1 MSRVPKEGSE
11 MTAPVVIIG
20 TGLAGYNLT
29 REFRK
34 YDSET
39 PLLLITADD
48 GRSYSKP
55 MLSTGFA
62 MNKEADGLGMA
73 TAGAMAIQL
82 NAEIRTHT
90 RVTRLDP
97 ASRRVWI
104 GNEPVPY
111 RDLVIA
117 WGAQTIQVPVAG
129 NAQDAIFPI
138 NDLLDYGRFRE
149 AARGKRRV
157 LIVGAGLIGCE
168 FANDLLQGGYEVELV
183 APCEQIMPS
192 LLPIEPATAV
202 QRGLESLGARF
213 HLGPV
218 LARLE
223 RQGDALQ
230 AQLSDGQRVDCD
242 LVVSAVGLRPRT
254 ELAEAAGLQVKRGIE
269 VDRLLQ
275 TSVEHVYA
283 LGDCAEV
290 EGLNLLYVM
299 PLMSGVRALART
311 LSGQP
316 TPVTYG
322 PMPITVKTP
331 VCPLVVS
338 PPALGNEGSWSVE
351 GEGNDLKALFR
362 AADGKLLGYA
372 LTGTAV
378 QERLTLN
385 RQLPPVLA
393 ELPEVLSLKPAE

>member
-1 MSRVPKEGSE
+1 MNDSNDKDLPL
-11 MTAPVVIIG
+11 VIIG
-20 TGLAGYNLT
+20 TGLAGYNLA

-34 YDSET
+34 LDTET

-62 MNKEADGLGMA
+62 MNKDADALGM
-73 TAGAMAIQL
+73 TVAGPMAIQL

-90 RVTRLDP
+90 KVTRLDP
-97 ASRRVWI
+97 ANRRVWI
-104 GNEPVPY
+104 GSEPVPY

-117 WGAQTIQVPVAG
+117 WGAQTINVPVAG
-129 NAQDAIFPI
+129 DAQEAIFPI

-149 AARGKRRV
+149 AAQGKRRV
-157 LIVGAGLIGCE
+157 LILGAGLIGCE
-168 FANDLLQGGYEVELV
+168 FANDLLHGGYEVELV

-192 LLPIEPATAV
+192 LLPVEPAAAV

-218 LARLE
+218 LERLE
-223 RQGDALQ
+223 RDDDGLGAR
-230 AQLSDGQRVDCD
+230 LSDGQKIPCD

-254 ELAEAAGLQVKRGIE
+254 ELAEAAGMQVSRGIE

-275 TSVEHVYA
+275 TSAEHVYA

-311 LSGQP
+311 LTGQP

-338 PPALGNEGSWSVE
+338 PPAAGSEGSWSVE
-351 GEGNDLKALFR
+351 GEGNDLTALFQDR
-362 AADGKLLGYA
+362 EGRLLGYA

-378 QERLTLN
+378 QQRLALN
-385 RQLPPVLA
+385 KQLPPVLA
-393 ELPEVLSLKPAE
+393 ELPQILSLKSPQ

>member
-1 MSRVPKEGSE
+1 MNDSNPN
-11 MTAPVVIIG
+11 APLVVIG
-20 TGLAGYNLT
+20 TGLAGYNLA

-34 YDSET
+34 LDSET

-62 MNKEADGLGMA
+62 MNKDADTLGM
-73 TAGAMAIQL
+73 TVAGPMAIQL

-97 ASRRVWI
+97 ANRRVWI

-117 WGAQTIQVPVAG
+117 WGAQTIEIPVAG
-129 NAQDAIFPI
+129 DAQDAIFPI

-149 AARGKRRV
+149 AAHGKRRV
-157 LIVGAGLIGCE
+157 LILGAGLIGCE
-168 FANDLLQGGYEVELV
+168 FANDLLHGGYEVDLV
-183 APCEQIMPS
+183 APCEQLMPS
-192 LLPIEPATAV
+192 LLPPEPAAAV
-202 QRGLESLGARF
+202 RRGLESLGARF

-218 LARLE
+218 LERLE
-223 RQGDALQ
+223 RNGEALQ
-230 AQLSDGQRVDCD
+230 AQLSDGQRLECD
-242 LVVSAVGLRPRT
+242 LVVSAVGLRPRI
-254 ELAEAAGLQVKRGIE
+254 ELAEAAGLKVNRGIE

-275 TSVEHVYA
+275 TSIEHVYA

-290 EGLNLLYVM
+290 DGLNLLYVM

-311 LSGQP
+311 LVGQP

-338 PPALGNEGSWSVE
+338 PPAAGSHGSWNVE
-351 GEGNDLKALFR
+351 GEGNNLKATFR
-362 AADGKLLGYA
+362 GPDGKLLGYA

-378 QERLTLN
+378 QERLALN
-385 RQLPPVLA
+385 KQLPPVLA
-393 ELPEVLSLKPAE
+393 ELPQVLSLKSS

>member
-1 MSRVPKEGSE
+1 MNDSNDKDLPL
-11 MTAPVVIIG
+11 VIIG
-20 TGLAGYNLT
+20 TGLAGYNLA

-34 YDSET
+34 LDTET

-62 MNKEADGLGMA
+62 MNKDADALGM
-73 TAGAMAIQL
+73 TVAGPMAIQL
-82 NAEIRTHT
+82 NAEIRTYT
-90 RVTRLDP
+90 KVTRLDP
-97 ASRRVWI
+97 ANRRVWI
-104 GNEPVPY
+104 GSEPVPY

-117 WGAQTIQVPVAG
+117 WGAQTINVPVAG
-129 NAQDAIFPI
+129 DAQEAIFPI

-149 AARGKRRV
+149 AAQGKRHV
-157 LIVGAGLIGCE
+157 LILGAGLIGCE
-168 FANDLLQGGYEVELV
+168 FANDLLHGGYEVELV

-192 LLPIEPATAV
+192 LLPVEPAAAV
-202 QRGLESLGARF
+202 QRGLESLGACF

-218 LARLE
+218 LERLE
-223 RQGDALQ
+223 RDDDGLVAR
-230 AQLSDGQRVDCD
+230 LSDGQKIPCD

-254 ELAEAAGLQVKRGIE
+254 ELAEAAGMQVSRGIE

-275 TSVEHVYA
+275 TSAEHVYA

-311 LSGQP
+311 LTGQP

-338 PPALGNEGSWSVE
+338 PPAAGSEGRWSVE
-351 GEGNDLKALFR
+351 GEGNDLTALFQDR
-362 AADGKLLGYA
+362 EGRLLGYA

-378 QERLTLN
+378 QQRLALN
-385 RQLPPVLA
+385 KQLPPVLA
-393 ELPEVLSLKPAE
+393 ELPQILSLKSPQ

>member
-1 MSRVPKEGSE
+1 
-11 MTAPVVIIG
+11 MTQSNNKNAPLVIIG
-20 TGLAGYNLT
+20 TGLAGYNLA

-34 YDSET
+34 LDSET
-39 PLLLITADD
+39 PLLLITSDD

-62 MNKEADGLGMA
+62 MNKSADALGM
-73 TAGAMAIQL
+73 TVAGPMAIQL

-90 RVTRLDP
+90 KVTRLEP
-97 ASRRVWI
+97 AKRRVWI

-117 WGAQTIQVPVAG
+117 WGAQTIEVPVAG
-129 NAQDAIFPI
+129 NAQDAVFPI

-149 AARGKRRV
+149 AAQGKRRV
-157 LIVGAGLIGCE
+157 LILGAGLIGCE
-168 FANDLLQGGYEVELV
+168 FANDLLHGGYEVELV
-183 APCEQIMPS
+183 APCERIMPS
-192 LLPIEPATAV
+192 LLPPEPAAAV

-218 LARLE
+218 LERLE
-223 RQGDALQ
+223 RNGDALQ
-230 AQLSDGQRVDCD
+230 AQLSDGQQIDCD

-254 ELAEAAGLQVKRGIE
+254 ELAAAAGLAVNRGIA
-269 VDRLLQ
+269 VDRMLQ
-275 TSVEHVYA
+275 TSAENVYA

-290 EGLNLLYVM
+290 DGLNLLYVM

-311 LSGQP
+311 LTGQP

-338 PPALGNEGSWSVE
+338 PPAAGSEGSWSVE
-351 GEGNDLKALFR
+351 GEGNDLRALFR
-362 AADGKLLGYA
+362 AADGSLLGYA

-378 QERLTLN
+378 QERLALN
-385 RQLPPVLA
+385 KQLPPVLA
-393 ELPEVLSLKPAE
+393 EVPQVLSFKSPE

>member
-1 MSRVPKEGSE
+1 MNESNNTGASI
-11 MTAPVVIIG
+11 APLVIIG
-20 TGLAGYNLT
+20 TGLAGYNLA

-34 YDSET
+34 LDSDT
-39 PLLLITADD
+39 SLLLITADD

-62 MNKEADGLGMA
+62 MNKEADALGMA
-73 TAGAMAIQL
+73 MAGAMAIQL

-90 RVTRLDP
+90 QVTRLDP
-97 ASRRVWI
+97 ANRRVWI

-117 WGAQTIQVPVAG
+117 WGAETIQVPVAG
-129 NAQDAIFPI
+129 DAHDAIFPI

-149 AARGKRRV
+149 AARGKRRI
-157 LIVGAGLIGCE
+157 LILGAGLIGCE
-168 FANDLLQGGYEVELV
+168 FANDLLQGGYEVSLV
-183 APCEQIMPS
+183 APCAQIMPS
-192 LLPIEPATAV
+192 LLPPEPAAAV

-218 LARLE
+218 LERLE
-223 RQGDALQ
+223 RHGDVLQ
-230 AQLSDGQRVDCD
+230 AQLSDGQSIECN
-242 LVVSAVGLRPRT
+242 LVVSAVGLTPRT
-254 ELAEAAGLQVKRGIE
+254 RLAEAAGLQVKRGIE
-269 VDRLLQ
+269 VDRLLR

-290 EGLNLLYVM
+290 AGLNLLYVM
-299 PLMSGVRALART
+299 PLMTGARALSRT
-311 LSGQP
+311 LAGQP

-338 PPALGNEGSWSVE
+338 PPAADSVGSWQVE
-351 GEGNDLKALFR
+351 GEGNDIKALFR
-362 AADGKLLGYA
+362 TNDGCLLGYA

-378 QERLTLN
+378 KERLALN
-385 RQLPPVLA
+385 KQLPPVLA
-393 ELPEVLSLKPAE
+393 ELPQVLSLKS

>member
-1 MSRVPKEGSE
+1 MNDSNDKDLPL
-11 MTAPVVIIG
+11 VIIG
-20 TGLAGYNLT
+20 TGLAGYNLA

-34 YDSET
+34 LDTET

-62 MNKEADGLGMA
+62 MNKDADALGM
-73 TAGAMAIQL
+73 TVAGPMAIQL

-90 RVTRLDP
+90 KVTRLDP
-97 ASRRVWI
+97 ANRRVWI
-104 GNEPVPY
+104 GSEPVPY

-117 WGAQTIQVPVAG
+117 WGAQTINVPVAG
-129 NAQDAIFPI
+129 DAQEAIFPI

-149 AARGKRRV
+149 AAQGKRRV
-157 LIVGAGLIGCE
+157 LILGAGLIGCE
-168 FANDLLQGGYEVELV
+168 FANDLLHGGYEVELV

-192 LLPIEPATAV
+192 LLPVEPAAAV

-218 LARLE
+218 LERLE
-223 RQGDALQ
+223 RDDDGLVAR
-230 AQLSDGQRVDCD
+230 LSDGQKIPCD

-254 ELAEAAGLQVKRGIE
+254 ELAEAAGMQVSRGIE

-275 TSVEHVYA
+275 TSAEHVYA

-311 LSGQP
+311 LTGQP

-338 PPALGNEGSWSVE
+338 PPAAGSEGSWSVE
-351 GEGNDLKALFR
+351 GEGNDLTALFQDR
-362 AADGKLLGYA
+362 EGRLLGYA

-378 QERLTLN
+378 QQRLALN
-385 RQLPPVLA
+385 KQLPPVLA
-393 ELPEVLSLKPAE
+393 ELPQILSLKSPQ

>member
-1 MSRVPKEGSE
+1 MNDSNDKDLPL
-11 MTAPVVIIG
+11 VIIG
-20 TGLAGYNLT
+20 TGLAGYNLA

-34 YDSET
+34 LDTET

-62 MNKEADGLGMA
+62 MNKDADALGM
-73 TAGAMAIQL
+73 TVAGPMAIQL

-90 RVTRLDP
+90 KVTRLDP
-97 ASRRVWI
+97 ANRRVWI
-104 GNEPVPY
+104 GSEPVPY

-117 WGAQTIQVPVAG
+117 WGAQTINVPVAG
-129 NAQDAIFPI
+129 DAQDAIFPI

-149 AARGKRRV
+149 AAQGKRRV
-157 LIVGAGLIGCE
+157 LILGAGLIGCE
-168 FANDLLQGGYEVELV
+168 FANDLLHGGYEVELV
-183 APCEQIMPS
+183 APCKQIMPS
-192 LLPIEPATAV
+192 LLPVEPAAAV

-218 LARLE
+218 LERLE
-223 RQGDALQ
+223 RDNDGLV
-230 AQLSDGQRVDCD
+230 AQLSDGQKVPCD

-254 ELAEAAGLQVKRGIE
+254 ELAEAAGMQVSRGIE

-275 TSVEHVYA
+275 TSAEHVYA

-311 LSGQP
+311 LTGQP

-338 PPALGNEGSWSVE
+338 PPAAGSEGSWSVE
-351 GEGNDLKALFR
+351 GEGNDLTALFQDR
-362 AADGKLLGYA
+362 EGRLLGYA

-378 QERLTLN
+378 QQRLALN
-385 RQLPPVLA
+385 KQLPPVLA
-393 ELPEVLSLKPAE
+393 ELPQILSLKSPQ

>member
-1 MSRVPKEGSE
+1 MNDSNDKDLPL
-11 MTAPVVIIG
+11 VIIG
-20 TGLAGYNLT
+20 TGLAGYNLA

-34 YDSET
+34 LDTET

-62 MNKEADGLGMA
+62 MNKDADALGM
-73 TAGAMAIQL
+73 TVAGPMAIQL

-90 RVTRLDP
+90 KVTRLDP
-97 ASRRVWI
+97 ANRRVWI
-104 GNEPVPY
+104 GSEPVPY

-117 WGAQTIQVPVAG
+117 WGAQTINVPVAG
-129 NAQDAIFPI
+129 DAQEAIFPI

-149 AARGKRRV
+149 AAHGKRRV
-157 LIVGAGLIGCE
+157 LILGAGLIGCE
-168 FANDLLQGGYEVELV
+168 FANDLLHGGYEVELV

-192 LLPIEPATAV
+192 LLPVEPAAAV

-218 LARLE
+218 LERLE
-223 RQGDALQ
+223 RDDDELV
-230 AQLSDGQRVDCD
+230 AQLSDGQKIPCD

-254 ELAEAAGLQVKRGIE
+254 ELAEAAGMQVSRGIE

-275 TSVEHVYA
+275 TSAEHVYA

-311 LSGQP
+311 LAGQP

-338 PPALGNEGSWSVE
+338 PPAAGSEGRWSVE
-351 GEGNDLKALFR
+351 GEGNDLTALFQDR
-362 AADGKLLGYA
+362 EGRLLGYA

-378 QERLTLN
+378 QQRLALN
-385 RQLPPVLA
+385 KQLPPVLA
-393 ELPEVLSLKPAE
+393 ELPQILSLKSP

>member
-1 MSRVPKEGSE
+1 MNDSNPKD
-11 MTAPVVIIG
+11 APLIIIG
-20 TGLAGYNLT
+20 TGLAGYNLA

-34 YDSET
+34 LDSET

-62 MNKEADGLGMA
+62 MNKDADALGM
-73 TAGAMAIQL
+73 TVAGPMAIQL

-90 RVTRLDP
+90 RVTRLEP
-97 ASRRVWI
+97 EKQRIWI

-117 WGAQTIQVPVAG
+117 WGAQTVNVPVAG
-129 NAQDAIFPI
+129 DAQDAIFPI

-149 AARGKRRV
+149 AAQGKRRV
-157 LIVGAGLIGCE
+157 LILGAGLIGCE
-168 FANDLLQGGYEVELV
+168 FANDLLHGGYEVELV

-192 LLPIEPATAV
+192 LLPVEPAAAV

-218 LARLE
+218 LERLE
-223 RQGDALQ
+223 RRGDALQ
-230 AQLSDGQRVDCD
+230 AQLSDGQRIECD

-254 ELAEAAGLQVKRGIE
+254 ELAEAAGLQVNRGIE

-275 TSVEHVYA
+275 TSAEHIYA

-299 PLMSGVRALART
+299 PLMSGVRALAKT
-311 LSGQP
+311 LAGQP

-338 PPALGNEGSWSVE
+338 PPAAGSEGRWSVE
-351 GEGNDLKALFR
+351 GEGNDLKALGR
-362 AADGKLLGYA
+362 AADGSLLGYA

-378 QERLTLN
+378 QERLALN
-385 RQLPPVLA
+385 KQLPPVLA
-393 ELPEVLSLKPAE
+393 ELPQVLSLKSPE

>member
-1 MSRVPKEGSE
+1 MNGSNVKS
-11 MTAPVVIIG
+11 APLVIIG
-20 TGLAGYNLT
+20 TGLAGYNLA

-34 YDSET
+34 HDSET

-62 MNKEADGLGMA
+62 MNKCADALGM
-73 TAGAMAIQL
+73 TSAGPMAIQL

-97 ASRRVWI
+97 ANRRIWI
-104 GNEPVPY
+104 GNEPVTY

-117 WGAQTIQVPVAG
+117 WGAQTIQVPIAG
-129 NAQDAIFPI
+129 DAQDAVFPI
-138 NDLLDYGRFRE
+138 NDLLDYGRFRD
-149 AARGKRRV
+149 AAQGKRRI
-157 LIVGAGLIGCE
+157 LILGAGLIGCE
-168 FANDLLQGGYEVELV
+168 FANDLLHGGYEVELV

-192 LLPIEPATAV
+192 LLPPEPAAAV

-218 LARLE
+218 LERLD
-223 RQGDALQ
+223 RQGGALQ
-230 AQLSDGQRVDCD
+230 AQLSDGQRIDCD
-242 LVVSAVGLRPRT
+242 LVVSAIGLRPRI
-254 ELAEAAGLQVKRGIE
+254 ELAAAAGLAVNRGIE
-269 VDRLLQ
+269 VDRMLR
-275 TSVEHVYA
+275 TSADRVYA

-290 EGLNLLYVM
+290 DGLNLLYVM

-311 LSGQP
+311 LAGQP

-338 PPALGNEGSWSVE
+338 PPAAGSQGSWSVE
-351 GEGNDLKALFR
+351 GKGNDLKALFQ
-362 AADGKLLGYA
+362 AADGTLLGYA
-372 LTGTAV
+372 LTGKAV
-378 QERLTLN
+378 QDRLALN
-385 RQLPPVLA
+385 KQLPPVLA
-393 ELPEVLSLKPAE
+393 ELPQVLSVKSSE